1 MSAVNEQQPEWPLR
15 RAKAA
20 ATRLAVIEAARRCFV
35 EAGYAGATVQ
45 AIADAAGVSRATVF
59 NAVGGKAALLK
70 AAYDVATV
78 GDDEPVPLPQR
89 PAAVATRLEPD
100 PRRAIAIYAGM
111 IADIGE
117 RLAPDLRGLPRRQP
131 QRPRGPRALAGDPA
145 GAAEGGPRLRRDHR
159 RQGPAPTGP
168 RRGGGRRRRLGPDG
182 REPLPP
188 AGDRAG
194 VAEGAVPRLAAGS
207 LRGAAAAGLT
217 LSAAPNQSGPVG
229 GRPVDVSS
237 PPARSGPATC

>member
-1 MSAVNEQQPEWPLR
+1 MSAVNEQQPKWPLR

-20 ATRLAVIEAARRCFV
+20 ATRRAVIDAARRCFV

-45 AIADAAGVSRATVF
+45 AIADTAGVSRATVF

-78 GDDEPVPLPQR
+78 GDDEPVPIPQR

-117 RLAPDLRGLPRRQP
+117 RLAPIYEVFRAASLSDPEVRALWQEIQRERLQGARGLVGIIGAK
-131 QRPRGPRALAGDPA
+131 GPLRADLD
-145 GAAEGGPRLRRDHR
+145 E
-159 RQGPAPTGP
+159 
-168 RRGGGRRRRLGPDG
+168 
-182 REPLPP
+182 
-188 AGDRAG
+188 
-194 VAEGAVPRLAAGS
+194 
-207 LRGAAAAGLT
+207 AAAGDAVWALIDAS
-217 LSAAPNQSGPVG
+217 LYHRLAIERGWPKERFRAWLQAAFETQLL
-229 GRPVDVSS
+229 
-237 PPARSGPATC
+237 PA

>member
-35 EAGYAGATVQ
+35 DAGYAGATVQ

-78 GDDEPVPLPQR
+78 GDDEPVPIPQR

-117 RLAPDLRGLPRRQP
+117 RLAPIYEVFRAASLSDPEVRALWQGIQRERLKGARGLVAIIGAK
-131 QRPRGPRALAGDPA
+131 GPLRADLD
-145 GAAEGGPRLRRDHR
+145 E
-159 RQGPAPTGP
+159 
-168 RRGGGRRRRLGPDG
+168 
-182 REPLPP
+182 
-188 AGDRAG
+188 
-194 VAEGAVPRLAAGS
+194 
-207 LRGAAAAGLT
+207 AAAADAVWALMDASLYHRLAIERGWPKERFRAWLQ
-217 LSAAPNQSGPVG
+217 AAFETQLLP
-229 GRPVDVSS
+229 
-237 PPARSGPATC
+237 T

>member
-1 MSAVNEQQPEWPLR
+1 MMSAVNEQQPEWPLR

-20 ATRLAVIEAARRCFV
+20 ATRLAVIDAARRCFV

-78 GDDEPVPLPQR
+78 GDDEPVPIPQR

-117 RLAPDLRGLPRRQP
+117 RLAPIYEVFRAASLSDPEV
-131 QRPRGPRALAGDPA
+131 RALWQEIQRERLK
-145 GAAEGGPRLRRDHR
+145 GARGFVGIIAAKAPLRADV
-159 RQGPAPTGP
+159 
-168 RRGGGRRRRLGPDG
+168 D
-182 REPLPP
+182 E
-188 AGDRAG
+188 
-194 VAEGAVPRLAAGS
+194 
-207 LRGAAAAGLT
+207 AAAGDAVWALIDASLYHRLAIERGWPKERFRT
-217 LSAAPNQSGPVG
+217 WLQAAFEAQLL
-229 GRPVDVSS
+229 
-237 PPARSGPATC
+237 PA

>member
-1 MSAVNEQQPEWPLR
+1 MMSAVNEKQPGWPLR

-35 EAGYAGATVQ
+35 QLGYAGATVQ

-78 GDDEPVPLPQR
+78 GDDEPVPIPQR

-117 RLAPDLRGLPRRQP
+117 RLAPIYEVFRAASLSDPEVRALWQEIQRERLKGARGLVRIIGAK
-131 QRPRGPRALAGDPA
+131 GPLRADLDEAVAGDA
-145 GAAEGGPRLRRDHR
+145 IWALMDASLYH
-159 RQGPAPTGP
+159 
-168 RRGGGRRRRLGPDG
+168 
-182 REPLPP
+182 
-188 AGDRAG
+188 
-194 VAEGAVPRLAAGS
+194 RLAIE
-207 LRGAAAAGLT
+207 RGWPKERFRAWLQAAFEAQL
-217 LSAAPNQSGPVG
+217 L
-229 GRPVDVSS
+229 
-237 PPARSGPATC
+237 PA

>member
-1 MSAVNEQQPEWPLR
+1 MSTVNEQQPEWPLR

-20 ATRLAVIEAARRCFV
+20 ATRLAVIDAARRCFV

-45 AIADAAGVSRATVF
+45 AIADTAGVSRATVF

-78 GDDEPVPLPQR
+78 GDDEPVPIPQR

-117 RLAPDLRGLPRRQP
+117 RLAPIYEVFRRPASATPRSV
-131 QRPRGPRALAGDPA
+131 GS
-145 GAAEGGPRLRRDHR
+145 
-159 RQGPAPTGP
+159 
-168 RRGGGRRRRLGPDG
+168 GRRSS
-182 REPLPP
+182 
-188 AGDRAG
+188 
-194 VAEGAVPRLAAGS
+194 GS
-207 LRGAAAAGLT
+207 G
-217 LSAAPNQSGPVG
+217 
-229 GRPVDVSS
+229 
-237 PPARSGPATC
+237 

>member
-1 MSAVNEQQPEWPLR
+1 MSAVNEQRPEWPLR

-20 ATRLAVIEAARRCFV
+20 ATRLAVIDAARRCFV

-45 AIADAAGVSRATVF
+45 AIADTAGVSRATVF

-78 GDDEPVPLPQR
+78 GDDEPVPIPQR

-117 RLAPDLRGLPRRQP
+117 RLAPIYEVFRAASLSDPEV
-131 QRPRGPRALAGDPA
+131 RALWQEIQRERLK
-145 GAAEGGPRLRRDHR
+145 GARGFVGIIGAKGPLRAD
-159 RQGPAPTGP
+159 
-168 RRGGGRRRRLGPDG
+168 LD
-182 REPLPP
+182 E
-188 AGDRAG
+188 
-194 VAEGAVPRLAAGS
+194 
-207 LRGAAAAGLT
+207 AAAGDAVWALIDAS
-217 LSAAPNQSGPVG
+217 LYHRLAIERRWPKERFRAWLQAAFESQLL
-229 GRPVDVSS
+229 
-237 PPARSGPATC
+237 PA

>member
-35 EAGYAGATVQ
+35 DAGYAGATVQ

-78 GDDEPVPLPQR
+78 GDDEPVPIPQR

-117 RLAPDLRGLPRRQP
+117 RLAPIYEVFRAASLSDPEVRALWQEIQRERLKGARGLVQIIGAK
-131 QRPRGPRALAGDPA
+131 GPLRADLDEAVAGDA
-145 GAAEGGPRLRRDHR
+145 IWALMDASLYH
-159 RQGPAPTGP
+159 
-168 RRGGGRRRRLGPDG
+168 
-182 REPLPP
+182 
-188 AGDRAG
+188 
-194 VAEGAVPRLAAGS
+194 RLAIE
-207 LRGAAAAGLT
+207 RGWPKERFRAWLQAAFETQLLPT
-217 LSAAPNQSGPVG
+217 
-229 GRPVDVSS
+229 
-237 PPARSGPATC
+237 

>member
-1 MSAVNEQQPEWPLR
+1 MMSSVNEQQPEWPLR

-20 ATRLAVIEAARRCFV
+20 ATRLAVIDAARRCFV

-78 GDDEPVPLPQR
+78 GDDEPVPIPQR

-117 RLAPDLRGLPRRQP
+117 RLAPIYEVFRAASLSDPEV
-131 QRPRGPRALAGDPA
+131 RALWQEIQRERLK
-145 GAAEGGPRLRRDHR
+145 GARRFVGIIGAKTPLRADV
-159 RQGPAPTGP
+159 
-168 RRGGGRRRRLGPDG
+168 D
-182 REPLPP
+182 E
-188 AGDRAG
+188 
-194 VAEGAVPRLAAGS
+194 
-207 LRGAAAAGLT
+207 AAAGDAVWALIDAS
-217 LSAAPNQSGPVG
+217 LYHRLAIERGWPKERFRAWLQAAFEAQLL
-229 GRPVDVSS
+229 
-237 PPARSGPATC
+237 PA

>member
-35 EAGYAGATVQ
+35 DAGYAGATVQ

-78 GDDEPVPLPQR
+78 GDDEPVPIPQR

-117 RLAPDLRGLPRRQP
+117 RLAPIYEVFRAASLSDPEV
-131 QRPRGPRALAGDPA
+131 RALWQEIQRERLK
-145 GAAEGGPRLRRDHR
+145 GARGFVGDHR
-159 RQGPAPTGP
+159 RQGPAAGGP
-168 RRGGGRRRRLGPDG
+168 RRGGSRRRRLGPDG

-188 AGDRAG
+188 AGHRAR
-194 VAEGAVPRLAAGS
+194 VAEGAVPRLAPGR
-207 LRGAAAAGLT
+207 LRDAAVAGLT
-217 LSAAPNQSGPVG
+217 PRRQ
-229 GRPVDVSS
+229 
-237 PPARSGPATC
+237 PASTPSR

>member
-1 MSAVNEQQPEWPLR
+1 MMSAVNEQQPEWPLR

-89 PAAVATRLEPD
+89 AEAVSARLEPD
-100 PRRAIAIYAGM
+100 PRRMIAIYAGM
-111 IADIGE
+111 IAGIGE
-117 RLAPDLRGLPRRQP
+117 RLARIYEVFR
-131 QRPRGPRALAGDPA
+131 
-145 GAAEGGPRLRRDHR
+145 
-159 RQGPAPTGP
+159 
-168 RRGGGRRRRLGPDG
+168 
-182 REPLPP
+182 
-188 AGDRAG
+188 
-194 VAEGAVPRLAAGS
+194 
-207 LRGAAAAGLT
+207 AAAA
-217 LSAAPNQSGPVG
+217 SDPEIAAYWKEIQAERLKGAHG
-229 GRPVDVSS
+229 F
-237 PPARSGPATC
+237 

>member
-1 MSAVNEQQPEWPLR
+1 MSSVNEQQPEWPLR

-20 ATRLAVIEAARRCFV
+20 ATRLAVIDAARRCFV

-45 AIADAAGVSRATVF
+45 VIADAAGVSRATVF

-78 GDDEPVPLPQR
+78 GDDEPVPIPQR

-117 RLAPDLRGLPRRQP
+117 RLAPIYEVFRAASLSDPEV
-131 QRPRGPRALAGDPA
+131 RALWQEIQRERLK
-145 GAAEGGPRLRRDHR
+145 GARGFVGIIGAKTPLRADV
-159 RQGPAPTGP
+159 
-168 RRGGGRRRRLGPDG
+168 D
-182 REPLPP
+182 E
-188 AGDRAG
+188 
-194 VAEGAVPRLAAGS
+194 
-207 LRGAAAAGLT
+207 AAAGDAVWALIDAS
-217 LSAAPNQSGPVG
+217 LYHRLAIERGWPKERFRAWLQAAFEAQLL
-229 GRPVDVSS
+229 
-237 PPARSGPATC
+237 PA